1 MSKTVDRRVVRTKQA
16 LRGALT
22 SLLRTKSY
30 DQITVEDIL
39 SKADVGRSTFYSH
52 CHSKE
57 DLLRRGLQMLRT
69 ELGEPAQ
76 TGQTEKAGRGFAFSL
91 RMLEHVAEHRKVF
104 PSISRGRG
112 REVVLQELRSVS
124 LALLREE
131 LASAPPDTSIP
142 RELTEELIVGAFMS
156 LLVFWLEHNAERTP
170 AEIDAQFQQFILQG
184 IGKRRLVGASAKP
197 HRN

>member
-1 MSKTVDRRVVRTKQA
+1 MAEKVDRRVLRTKQA

-22 SLLRTKSY
+22 TLLRTRSY

-39 SKADVGRSTFYSH
+39 NEANVGRSTFYSH
-52 CHSKE
+52 CRGKE

-69 ELGEPAQ
+69 ELGEPAKMPH
-76 TGQTEKAGRGFAFSL
+76 TARPATGFAFSL
-91 RMLEHVAEHRKVF
+91 KMLEHVAEHRKVF

-131 LASAPPDTSIP
+131 LASAPPDSTIP
-142 RELTEELIVGAFMS
+142 RELTEELVIGAFMS
-156 LLVFWLEHNAERTP
+156 LLVFWLEHNTRYTP
-170 AEIDAQFQQFILQG
+170 AALDAQFQRFMSEG
-184 IGKRRLVGASAKP
+184 VGKRRTASAP
-197 HRN
+197 TRARRT